1 MPDNKINVFIA
12 FSPAD
17 TALKDELEEHLTILQ
32 RQGVINVWHNQ
43 KIEAGENFDQIQ
55 AQALQNAQIILLLIS
70 SDFLASDYA
79 YENEVLKA
87 LERHKQGQAR
97 VIPVILRDCI
107 WKTGALGQL
116 TPLPQGA
123 IPVTEWD
130 NPDSAFKNIATEIQK
145 VVARFTLQN
154 GDWVFAPNADASNTG
169 KPKINR
175 WLAAVMGI
183 VAIATGIFAGIAYQN
198 KATEAKLEEDKKQ
211 LIYNIQGDWV
221 NPNTDDSF
229 IHRLQFRENYVG
241 VYSLGNNEE
250 IYWGEQEVQVVTA
263 RKCKINYEDGLSF
276 DVEVVKSNLFD
287 TLVESLVAIYRIDTP
302 GIMGLRNSRLV
313 REKTLQLLAMRNP
326 NKSTSRTDTTTFVL
340 ETLKVVNLKDLNLT
354 PRMILDVAAIP
365 ADTAH
370 TRINTTVVNKA
381 IERRELNR
389 LPSDTVKLNT
399 APTGNS
405 GKQINHLKDANI
417 RALPEAKPDSAV
429 LNRVKTKN
437 TIRQIK

>member
-1 MPDNKINVFIA
+1 MPDNKVNVFIA

-43 KIEAGENFDQIQ
+43 KIEAGQDFGEIQ

-70 SDFLASDYA
+70 SDFLASDNA

-116 TPLPQGA
+116 APLPQGA

-130 NPDSAFKNIATEIQK
+130 NPDSAFKNIASEIQK
-145 VVARFTLQN
+145 IVARFTLQN
-154 GDWVFAPNADASNTG
+154 GAWVYEQNPDSAGS

-175 WLAAVMGI
+175 WLAAVIGI
-183 VAIATGIFAGIAYQN
+183 VAITAGLFAGIAYQN

-211 LIYNIQGDWV
+211 LINNLQGDWV

-229 IHRLQFRENYVG
+229 VHRLQFRENYVG

-250 IYWGEQEVQVVTA
+250 IYWGEQEVQIVTA
-263 RKCKINYEDGLSF
+263 RKCKVNYEDGLSF
-276 DVEVVKSNLFD
+276 DLEVVKSNLFD
-287 TLVESLVAIYRIDTP
+287 TLVENLVVIYRLDTP

-326 NKSTSRTDTTTFVL
+326 NKSTSRLDTAQFVL
-340 ETLKVVNLKDLNLT
+340 KNQNVVNLKDLNLT
-354 PRMILDVAAIP
+354 PRMILDVAAMP
-365 ADTAH
+365 ADT
-370 TRINTTVVNKA
+370 TKTPINATKVSKA
-381 IERRELNR
+381 IELRKLNI
-389 LPSDTVKLNT
+389 LTPDTVKLNT
-399 APTGNS
+399 APTEDKSN
-405 GKQINHLKDANI
+405 QLNHIGDSKI
-417 RALPEAKPDSAV
+417 RVLPATTPDSAV
-429 LNRVKTKN
+429 LGRVKTKN
-437 TIRQIK
+437 AIRQSK